1 MLRWVVATCM
11 MVAVPAVASA
21 QDADAGKKIFRKC
34 AACHSVGPGAKNKV
48 GPQLNGLSGRAAGSA
63 ESFKYSKAMKNS
75 GITWDQETFLEFI
88 ASPKKK
94 IPGTKM
100 VFPGIKDEIDR
111 ENLFAYVE
119 QFDAEGNTK

>member
-1 MLRWVVATCM
+1 MLRWVVAAFV
-11 MVAVPAVASA
+11 MVALPAVASA
-21 QDADAGKKIFRKC
+21 QDPEAGKKIFKKC
-34 AACHSVGPGAKNKV
+34 AACHGVGPGAKNKV

-75 GITWDQETFLEFI
+75 GITWDQETLLEFI

>member
-1 MLRWVVATCM
+1 MLRLVVATCM

-21 QDADAGKKIFRKC
+21 QDTDAGKKIFMKC
-34 AACHSVGPGAKNKV
+34 APCHSVGPGAKNKV
-48 GPQLNGLSGRAAGSA
+48 GPHLNGLSGRAAGSA

-75 GITWDQETFLEFI
+75 GITWDQESFLEFI

-100 VFPGIKDEIDR
+100 VIPGIKDEIDR

>member
-1 MLRWVVATCM
+1 MLRRVVATCM

-34 AACHSVGPGAKNKV
+34 ATCHGVGPGAKNKV
-48 GPQLNGLSGRAAGSA
+48 GPHLNGVVGRAAGSA

-75 GITWDQETFLEFI
+75 GITWDQEAFLEFI

>member
-1 MLRWVVATCM
+1 MPERKYLRSALPAMVLVQERRTKLGPSNGVV
-11 MVAVPAVASA
+11 
-21 QDADAGKKIFRKC
+21 
-34 AACHSVGPGAKNKV
+34 
-48 GPQLNGLSGRAAGSA
+48 GRAAGSA

-75 GITWDQETFLEFI
+75 GITWDQEAFLEFI